1 MRTVEHD
8 AYMARSDIVSKR
20 RSSPENIYYTL
31 SKWPPNYNTSQGTL
45 TLGPYYSIGPTTVS
59 IKCKPFTGT
68 EKAKWISQAVDHG
81 FVRLYDPEALLAS
94 SLVVPCT
101 LDTTCIQVASK
112 LGIDPND
119 FHVQF
124 NGHTLRRLLAD
135 DRLLAIQNKFLTSI
149 GITNVRRQQ
158 FEGDKIDLGYL
169 IRFYAGRPSQLG
181 GYSRAPLSCHC
192 LVRKR
197 GPFRKWSRRY
207 CVLSQN
213 RLFIFGDNGKKG
225 SDELDTVHLDKGKAR
240 IAISN
245 SQGKCLKLASSPEHP
260 PQVFYSLAFTSE
272 VCENSILLDD
282 YSDMQMETIPDEL
295 FRGDNPKKLSK
306 LNLHG
311 NSLRERPPKA
321 GQYNAGWLNDLV
333 CFQYLTALNL
343 SDNDLLR
350 CPTSLFQ
357 LESLSELSLA
367 NNKITD
373 LPPAVAKLKNLSV
386 LNLQNNCLHVLP
398 MELSVCEHLVFL
410 DLSFNRFDTIP
421 AVLNSLSRLD
431 SWILNGNHIINFSSN
446 VMLGM
451 PMELR
456 KVELRHNEIS
466 LCAANAPAL
475 NTLCFLT
482 HLDIRDNNRIIELD
496 LSTLSSLQ
504 VRGKVLPLL
513 MMPITRQVLNCER
526 CSIITLRVN
535 GSCLSELRA
544 NKNKIRNLF
553 IRPTPHQIA
562 ILELSHNCMESLPEW
577 TTELV
582 QIKRILCSHNYIEA
596 LPDRLLTNVNSL
608 NYLDLSHNHI
618 RALPTY
624 MENCAIETLLLHHNH
639 IQKLPEEFLSSAH
652 RLYILNL
659 SHNRLAQL
667 PSPSEVSE
675 LNKIKELCLA
685 SNQLTNSA
693 LDVIARYRHL
703 QVLDISYNRITSIS
717 NEFFQKLQMLQEINI
732 SGNQIP
738 TLPSTLTSLPL
749 LTTLRAHSNVISS
762 LPNLATCEQLLA
774 SHIDLAANRI
784 TDVPISRLMAPKV
797 KYIDVACNDAIAVQ
811 DIHQLKALRDEKSVS
826 VVDINNEIFLPEE
839 NWKLGTSQFFDP
851 SSAKPSVLQLKGRP
865 GNSSADGILL
875 GILESLFSYESGE
888 LLQQMLPE
896 IVEQEK
902 REMTTRD
909 QYLKYSLIMAHHALK
924 ENGQRQGVSC
934 ALCHLVPR
942 YHRGASRKYCIRVA
956 NCGDVEVVLCRN
968 GEPILLTKRFTAESS
983 EEEYARI
990 RLSGGTVDQNNAI
1003 NGTVRCS
1010 RLIGCSFLYP
1020 SVVPIPY
1027 EFVWNLADC
1036 DEFLV
1041 LANGAV
1047 WQTMSYQEVVAQV
1060 RSIPEPSLAA
1070 KYLQDIVRAYRCTE
1084 DISIMVIRFGFPK
1097 KGADFINMFT
1107 ATPYRERRFASKVPV
1122 NSESNSSGSP
1132 DYEDPRLALPKP
1144 IRMFG
1149 NTDYTSEDSTDF
1161 RFAKSAYSVIRKK
1174 KQEKRESST
1183 NGIHFAK
1190 PVRTVSHH
1198 YVSKPQ
1204 VQASTPVQT
1213 YQSLQRRRYYGDDE
1227 NRQRKDLAKRL
1238 AHKACQARQSLRSV
1252 TNAFGRKPKG
1262 KQTNHYKCISIVP
1275 KSENDSDL
1283 LETDEEERKWKFEK
1297 KTERYKSYLYK
1308 SSQPFAD

>member
-8 AYMARSDIVSKR
+8 GYMARSDIISKR

-31 SKWPPNYNTSQGTL
+31 SKWPPNYSSSQGTL
-45 TLGPYYSIGPTTVS
+45 TLRPYYSITVPDATTVS

-169 IRFYAGRPSQLG
+169 IRFYAGRPSQVG

-197 GPFRKWSRRY
+197 GPFRKWTRRF
-207 CVLSQN
+207 CVLNQN
-213 RLFIFGDNGKKG
+213 RLFIFGENGKKG
-225 SDELDTVHLDKGKAR
+225 SAEPDTVHLDKGKAR

-245 SQGKCLKLASSPEHP
+245 SQGKCLKLASNPEHS
-260 PQVFYSLAFTSE
+260 PQVFYSLTFTSE
-272 VCENSILLDD
+272 VCENLTPSDD

-295 FRGDNPKKLSK
+295 FCGDNPKKISK

-321 GQYNAGWLNDLV
+321 GQYYAGWLNDLV
-333 CFQYLTALNL
+333 CFQFLTALNL

-367 NNKITD
+367 NNKIAD
-373 LPPAVAKLKNLSV
+373 LPPEVAKLKNLSV

-398 MELSVCEHLVFL
+398 MELSACKQLVFL

-421 AVLNSLSRLD
+421 AVLNSLSRLN
-431 SWILNGNHIINFSSN
+431 SWILNGNHISNLSSN
-446 VMLGM
+446 IMLSM

-456 KVELRHNEIS
+456 KVEIRHNELS
-466 LCAANAPAL
+466 HCAASAPAL

-482 HLDIRDNNRIIELD
+482 HLDIRDNNRLIELD
-496 LSTLSSLQ
+496 LSALSSL
-504 VRGKVLPLL
+504 
-513 MMPITRQVLNCER
+513 QVLNCER

-544 NKNKIRNLF
+544 NRNKIRSLF
-553 IRPTPHQIA
+553 IRPTPHQMA
-562 ILELSHNCMESLPEW
+562 ILELSHNCMDSLPEW
-577 TTELV
+577 TTELA

-618 RALPTY
+618 RALPSY
-624 MENCAIETLLLHHNH
+624 IENCAIETLLLHHNH
-639 IQKLPEEFLSSAH
+639 IQKLPDEFLSSAH
-652 RLYILNL
+652 RLLILNL

-667 PSPSEVSE
+667 PSASQVSE

-685 SNQLTNSA
+685 SNQLTDSA

-703 QVLDISYNRITSIS
+703 QILDISYNKITTIS

-732 SGNQIP
+732 SGNQIAS
-738 TLPSTLTSLPL
+738 LPPALTSLPL
-749 LTTLRAHSNVISS
+749 LTTLRAHSN
-762 LPNLATCEQLLA
+762 
-774 SHIDLAANRI
+774 HIDLAANRI
-784 TDVPISRLMAPKV
+784 TDVPISYMMAPKV

-811 DIHQLKALRDEKSVS
+811 DIHQLKALRDEKSIL
-826 VVDINNEIFLPEE
+826 VVDVNNEILLPEE

-851 SSAKPSVLQLKGRP
+851 SAARSSVLQLKGRP

-875 GILESLFSYESGE
+875 GILESIFSFESGE
-888 LLQQMLPE
+888 LLQQLLPE
-896 IVEQEK
+896 IVEQER
-902 REMTTRD
+902 REVTTRD

-924 ENGQRQGVSC
+924 EKGQRQGVSC

-968 GEPILLTKRFTAESS
+968 GEPILLTKRFTVESS

-990 RLSGGTVDQNNAI
+990 RLSGGTVDQLENNNLQNNAI
-1003 NGTVRCS
+1003 NGTVHCS
-1010 RLIGCSFLYP
+1010 RMIGCSFLYP

-1027 EFVWNLADC
+1027 EFVWNLAEC

-1047 WQTMSYQEVVAQV
+1047 WQTMSYHEVIAQV

-1097 KGADFINMFT
+1097 KGADFVSMFT
-1107 ATPYRERRFASKVPV
+1107 ATPYRERRFATKVPV
-1122 NSESNSSGSP
+1122 NSESNSSASP
-1132 DYEDPRLALPKP
+1132 DYEDPTLALPKATK
-1144 IRMFG
+1144 MFE
-1149 NTDYTSEDSTDF
+1149 NTDHTSEDSTNL
-1161 RFAKSAYSVIRKK
+1161 RFTKSAYSVIRKK
-1174 KQEKRESST
+1174 RLEKREPA

-1190 PVRTVSHH
+1190 PVRTVSHL
-1198 YVSKPQ
+1198 YASRPQ
-1204 VQASTPVQT
+1204 VQSSTPVQT
-1213 YQSLQRRRYYGDDE
+1213 YQSLERRRYYGDDE
-1227 NRQRKDLAKRL
+1227 TRQRKDMAKRL
-1238 AHKACQARQSLRSV
+1238 AQKAAQARQSLRSV
-1252 TNAFGRKPKG
+1252 TNAIGQKAKG
-1262 KQTNHYKCISIVP
+1262 KQTNHYKSISIVP
-1275 KSENDSDL
+1275 KTQNNSDL
-1283 LETDEEERKWKFEK
+1283 YETDEEERKWKFEK
-1297 KTERYKSYLYK
+1297 KTERYKSYFYK
-1308 SSQPFAD
+1308 SSQPAAD